1 MPNASKLFLLIIGAV
16 ALAACGRDQSEQN
29 IIIDNNS
36 TATEVEMLPPDE
48 SSETPT
54 DQLENGS
61 VDTGTTNAAS
71 ANSF

>member
-1 MPNASKLFLLIIGAV
+1 MPNASKPFVLIAGAA

-36 TATEVEMLPPDE
+36 AATEVEMLPPDE

-61 VDTGTTNAAS
+61 VETSTGNAAS